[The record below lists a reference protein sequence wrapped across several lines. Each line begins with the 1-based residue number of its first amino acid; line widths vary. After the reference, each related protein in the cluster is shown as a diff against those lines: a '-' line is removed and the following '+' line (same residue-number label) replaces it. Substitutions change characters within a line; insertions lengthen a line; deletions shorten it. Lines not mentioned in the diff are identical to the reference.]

1 LGGQSKS
8 VREQVL
14 PVMKIFQLFNSS
26 SPFTRTRAITIAV
39 ATVIALGVNLVGM
52 TSGITTVLSHALYI
66 PIILAG
72 YWFPRR
78 GLLFSTLV
86 AVAYGALIAS
96 ILPLDLLLIVSTLSR
111 MTFFILIGGV
121 VSFLSAKLRESEQQL
136 HEIIEFLPYPTF
148 AVNREGVV
156 IAWNQAVEELTGV
169 KKAEILN
176 KGDQAYSLAFY
187 GIRRP
192 ALLDLVLAPN
202 PETHALY
209 PLIKKEGKKF
219 VSEIFIPR
227 FKGGKGVHLR
237 IAATALVDGSGNITG
252 AIESI
257 RDITEQV
264 MTESALQ
271 NTSSRLNTIAGI
283 VRHDISRKLAGLYG
297 ILSIGVMKFDD
308 PDVLFFIEALKD
320 SAQGIQ
326 RQIDISREFKD
337 IGTSPPAWIRVQ
349 DAVLDAVG
357 RVGTG
362 GISFR
367 TWTERLEVFADPH
380 LPAVF
385 FHIFDTTI
393 KETVG
398 VTTVVVTYHIRE
410 NGCAILVETDGAG
423 IEKQIKEVLFT
434 QRDERY
440 GQGLFLAHEICAIS
454 DMTIKEIGTP
464 TKGTRFEIEIP
475 AEGYRIL

>member
-1 LGGQSKS
+1 
-8 VREQVL
+8 
-14 PVMKIFQLFNSS
+14 MKNVQLFNSS
-26 SPFTRTRAITIAV
+26 SPFTRTRIISITL
-39 ATVIALGVNLVGM
+39 ATVFALGVNIFGM
-52 TSGITTVLSHALYI
+52 IVGITVVISHAIYI
-66 PIILAG
+66 PIILTG

-86 AVAYGALIAS
+86 AVMYGTLIVL
-96 ILPLDLLLIVSTLSR
+96 ILPYDLLLIISTASR
-111 MTFFILIGGV
+111 MTFFIVVGGV
-121 VSFLSAKLRESEQQL
+121 VSFLSAKLRESEHQL

-148 AVNREGVV
+148 AVNRDGVV

-176 KGDQAYSLAFY
+176 SGDFAYSLAFY
-187 GIRRP
+187 GEKRP
-192 ALLDLVLAPN
+192 ALLDLILTPDT
-202 PETHALY
+202 ETEARY
-209 PLIKKEGKKF
+209 PQAKKEGKKL
-219 VSEIFIPR
+219 VSEEFIPR

-257 RDITEQV
+257 RDITDQV

-271 NTSSRLNTIAGI
+271 NTSSRLNTIASI

-308 PDVLFFIEALKD
+308 PDVMFFIEALKD

-326 RQIDISREFKD
+326 HQIDISREFKD
-337 IGTSPPAWIRVQ
+337 LGTSPPAWIPVQ
-349 DAVLDAVG
+349 DAVLDAIGQHIGV
-357 RVGTG
+357 G

-367 TWTERLEVFADPH
+367 SWTERLEIFADPH

-393 KETVG
+393 NETGG
-398 VTTVVVTYHIRE
+398 VTAVVVTYHLRE
-410 NGCAILVETDGAG
+410 NGCAILVETDGTG
-423 IEKQIKEVLFT
+423 FENSIKESLFT
-434 QRDERY
+434 QRDERF
-440 GQGLFLAHEICAIS
+440 GQGLFLAHEICSIS
-454 DMTIKEIGTP
+454 DMTIKETGTP
-464 TKGTRFEIEIP
+464 AKGTRFEIMIP
-475 AEGYRIL
+475 PEGYRIQ

>member
-1 LGGQSKS
+1 
-8 VREQVL
+8 
-14 PVMKIFQLFNSS
+14 MKTLLFFNSS
-26 SPFTRTRAITIAV
+26 SPFTRTRIITLGVTAG
-39 ATVIALGVNLVGM
+39 IALGVNLVGM
-52 TSGITTVLSHALYI
+52 FTGITVLLSHVIYI

-78 GLLFSTLV
+78 GLLFSTLI
-86 AVAYGALIAS
+86 AVAYGALVTL
-96 ILPLDLLLIVSTLSR
+96 ILPLDLLLIISTLFR
-111 MTFFILIGGV
+111 MTFFIIIGGA
-121 VSFLSAKLRESEQQL
+121 VSYLSAKLWESEQQL

-148 AVNREGVV
+148 AVNREGIV

-176 KGDQAYSLAFY
+176 KGDYAYARAFY
-187 GIRRP
+187 GTKRP
-192 ALLDLVLAPN
+192 ALLDLILTPG
-202 PETHALY
+202 PETEALY
-209 PLIKKEGKKF
+209 PQIKKEGKKL

-227 FKGGKGVHLR
+227 FKGGRGVHLR
-237 IAATALVDGSGNITG
+237 IAATALVDSSGNITG

-326 RQIDISREFKD
+326 HQIDISREFRD
-337 IGTSPPAWIRVQ
+337 IGTSPPTWIPVQ
-349 DAVLDAVG
+349 AAVLDAAG
-357 RVGTG
+357 RAGSG

-367 TWTERLEVFADPH
+367 IWTERLEIFADPH

-393 KETVG
+393 KETAG
-398 VTTVVVTYHIRE
+398 VTTVVITYHVQE

-423 IEKQIKEVLFT
+423 IEMSMKESLFT
-434 QRDERY
+434 QREERF
-440 GQGLFLAHEICAIS
+440 GHGLFLAHEICSIS
-454 DMTIKEIGTP
+454 DMTIKETGTP
-464 TKGTRFEIEIP
+464 GKGTRFELTIP
-475 AEGYRIL
+475 PEGYRIL